1 MGYKGSVEVEDFR
14 ETTALLHEADQA
26 VTPPGSHLTYAT
38 RTVWGMPWW
47 VMRFNARQRTP
58 ASVAC

>member
-1 MGYKGSVEVEDFR
+1 MGELISVR
-14 ETTALLHEADQA
+14 LPYWALLHEADQA